1 MIQLKL
7 LKRFFEPFLF
17 LNTDNYKL
25 LVCDLEQ
32 DVYEQGNLVFFLFF
46 FCFCEV
52 VKKLCNCLC
61 HCFSFSSCR
70 QCFWTTP
77 QVFFVRLIVVVC
89 TCGSILPHTWGKLCG
104 ERSIDLKR
112 FAREYYMTCALEKIM
127 MAEAS
132 CSICKTVYE
141 EVICDTCDPWYVV
154 CLSLFT
160 VNSYHS
166 VQRV

>member
-1 MIQLKL
+1 MNHP
-7 LKRFFEPFLF
+7 PFWTPIIISCLF
-17 LNTDNYKL
+17 VILSKMSMNKEICIFY
-25 LVCDLEQ
+25 
-32 DVYEQGNLVFFLFF
+32 F
-46 FCFCEV
+46 FCFCVV

-89 TCGSILPHTWGKLCG
+89 TCGSILPHTWGKSCG

-112 FAREYYMTCALEKIM
+112 FAREYYMPCALEKIM